1 LRPVTVI
8 AASYT
13 GCTRSH
19 RLKTAHM
26 TQTASW
32 SDRRP
37 VTLVVAAVSLALE
50 ALIALGYAALE
61 IGQVRMSRAVVGVGV
76 AILMACFGVFLL
88 FVARSVFRGKR
99 WSRGPAVATQL
110 ILLPLALSF
119 AGGGTTWV
127 SVVLAALAIAVLV
140 GVLHPRSTA
149 VFVPPA
155 ANRGQR

>member
-1 LRPVTVI
+1 
-8 AASYT
+8 
-13 GCTRSH
+13 
-19 RLKTAHM
+19 M

-37 VTLVVAAVSLALE
+37 VTIVAAAISLALE
-50 ALIALGYAALE
+50 AFIALGYAVLE
-61 IGQVRMSRAVVGVGV
+61 IGEVRVSRAVVGVGV

-127 SVVLAALAIAVLV
+127 SVGLAALAIAVLV

-149 VFVPPA
+149 VFVGPPA
-155 ANRGQR
+155 DKRQL

>member
-1 LRPVTVI
+1 
-8 AASYT
+8 
-13 GCTRSH
+13 
-19 RLKTAHM
+19 M
-26 TQTASW
+26 TQPPSR

-37 VTLVVAAVSLALE
+37 LTIVVAAVLLALE

-61 IGQVRMSRAVVGVGV
+61 IGQVRMSRAVVGIGV
-76 AILMACFGVFLL
+76 TILMACFGVLL
-88 FVARSVFRGKR
+88 LVVARGVFLGKR

-110 ILLPLALSF
+110 ILLPIAWSF
-119 AGGGTTWV
+119 KGGSTTSV

-155 ANRGQR
+155 ANRRQR